1 MKKYENDDNND
12 INYDARDGDL
22 TRGDVVCFEKYWQ
35 RWPQAGRPQKGGQ
48 SQRQA
53 PLGRE
58 ETSDQGTESNED
70 CCSAR
75 NEASP
80 HPAAATQSTLLTFS
94 LQQFNVDV
102 NGTILN
108 RCKIKPD
115 DSRFPLCSEVVCRAI
130 VQCSWVYSPTR
141 LCRLY
146 ILISNAAK
154 TFHYSVDTNTD
165 LVDQLIQH
173 R

>member
-35 RWPQAGRPQKGGQ
+35 RWPQAGRLQKGGR

-70 CCSAR
+70 CC
-75 NEASP
+75 P

-130 VQCSWVYSPTR
+130 VQCSWVYLPTR
-141 LCRLY
+141 LCQLY